1 MMDKTKAPA
10 MIENEPN
17 VKTMVMYPTIPI
29 TTEGIPVNTSLN
41 NLRKYANRLLEEEY
55 SER

>member
-10 MIENEPN
+10 TIENEPN

-41 NLRKYANRLLEEEY
+41 NLRK
-55 SER
+55 